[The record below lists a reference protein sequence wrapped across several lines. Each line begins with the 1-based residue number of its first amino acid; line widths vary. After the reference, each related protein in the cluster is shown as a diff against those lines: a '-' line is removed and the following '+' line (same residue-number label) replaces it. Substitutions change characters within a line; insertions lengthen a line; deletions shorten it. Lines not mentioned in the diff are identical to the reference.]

1 MFTLTISCLITFNL
15 PWFMDLRFQIPMQYC
30 SLQHWTLFSPPDT
43 CTTEQCFC
51 FGSTSS
57 FFLELFLQSS
67 PGAYWTPTNLGSSSI
82 SVIPFYFFILLMEF
96 SRQEWWREMP
106 FLSPVDHVLSE
117 LSTMTRLSWL
127 ALPDMAHSF
136 IELDKAVVHVISL
149 VSFLCFD
156 FHSVCPVMDKDKRLM
171 EALWW
176 ERLTDGETGSCSDG

>member
-82 SVIPFYFFILLMEF
+82 SVIPFYFFIPLMEF

-127 ALPDMAHSF
+127 ALDSMTHSF
-136 IELDKAVVHVISL
+136 NELDKVVIHAISL
-149 VSFLCFD
+149 VSFLSLCFS
-156 FHSVCPVMDKDKRLM
+156 FCLPSNG
-171 EALWW
+171 LW
-176 ERLTDGETGSCSDG
+176 